1 MEPFAGGVDLPRG
14 ESADIGSRRPERWRV
29 VTGTA
34 DAGTYRC
41 AKYRTYVTYLLN
53 VEHVRPRTGCPNLS
67 LSSTHLDR
75 GFRSVL
81 RVASA
86 IHHSVGTSVSVGNCF
101 ARSSMTSSMTSVGVC
116 QLVPSGTLRSMR
128 KWKWARSHI
137 SSLSFPG

>member
-1 MEPFAGGVDLPRG
+1 MRGRCRHLHVGEVSYVRDRG
-14 ESADIGSRRPERWRV
+14 ENVLYTP
-29 VTGTA
+29 
-34 DAGTYRC
+34 
-41 AKYRTYVTYLLN
+41 YLLN
-53 VEHVRPRTGCPNLS
+53 VEHVRPRTGCPSLS

-86 IHHSVGTSVSVGNCF
+86 IHHSVGTSASDGNCF

-137 SSLSFPG
+137 SSWSFPGQGIGLYLVIRSILPTQQ